1 MRRYETI
8 FIINSDISDEDRSL
22 MCDRLKDLIEKD
34 KGLLVML
41 DVWGDR
47 KLAYEIDKK
56 TRGYYIRLDY
66 CGGGDLVDEMERLF
80 RIDDRV
86 MKYMTVMLND
96 KVDID
101 SVKEEIASA
110 QAEEES
116 AAEVHETE
124 AVAETSNKNETVE
137 EAKAPDSDNDI

>member
-22 MCDRLKDLIEKD
+22 MYDRLKDLIEKD

-56 TRGYYIRLDY
+56 TRGYYVRLDY
-66 CGGGDLVDEMERLF
+66 CGGGNLVDEMERLF
-80 RIDDRV
+80 KIDDRV
-86 MKYMTVMLND
+86 MKYMTVMLKD

-110 QAEEES
+110 QAEDES
-116 AAEVHETE
+116 AAEDKSAE
-124 AVAETSNKNETVE
+124 AVAETSNKNESVE
-137 EAKAPDSDNDI
+137 EAEAPDSDNDI